1 MHRTTTCYLV
11 APFSVLF
18 FLLFAF
24 NLLSNDRLLFFFYF
38 FISLSMNVSSSNDSG
53 IGFHLF
59 LFCFCRLLPPYRLLA
74 RLSAV
79 APTFFFFQ
87 NKKKQKTK
95 IFIDRPL
102 RRDREKRNTTK
113 KKRKG
118 RRISQ
123 QKVNLSKTEYL
134 NSKSAIEGRRPK
146 SLSNE
151 KCLGPFFV
159 LKSKKRHSIT
169 KSKGK
174 RSKIFATGTGVGQN
188 EWTKK
193 NVPKDQKRK
202 RNFVCGPPFKSK
214 NKKKKMKKRK
224 EKVSEH
230 FVDDRRNNTK
240 RRNSPQKISR
250 KKNEKNKIRTSRPS
264 SSNPPYQ

>member
-1 MHRTTTCYLV
+1 
-11 APFSVLF
+11 
-18 FLLFAF
+18 
-24 NLLSNDRLLFFFYF
+24 
-38 FISLSMNVSSSNDSG
+38 MNVSSSNDSG

-59 LFCFCRLLPPYRLLA
+59 LFCFCRLLPPYRPLT

-169 KSKGK
+169 KSKANDRRFSPLERALDKTNGLK
-174 RSKIFATGTGVGQN
+174 KMFQK
-188 EWTKK
+188 TKK
-193 NVPKDQKRK
+193 EKGTSCVAPLSKVKTKRK
-202 RNFVCGPPFKSK
+202 KW
-214 NKKKKMKKRK
+214 KKRK

-240 RRNSPQKISR
+240 RRNSPKKISR
-250 KKNEKNKIRTSRPS
+250 KKNEKNKNLSTLQLQ
-264 SSNPPYQ
+264 PPLPIKEKEQKRGQISLPVTRETQ

>member
-1 MHRTTTCYLV
+1 
-11 APFSVLF
+11 
-18 FLLFAF
+18 
-24 NLLSNDRLLFFFYF
+24 
-38 FISLSMNVSSSNDSG
+38 MNVSSSNDSG

-59 LFCFCRLLPPYRLLA
+59 LFCFCRLLPPYRPLT

-169 KSKGK
+169 KSKANDRRFSPLERALDKTNGL
-174 RSKIFATGTGVGQN
+174 
-188 EWTKK
+188 KK
-193 NVPKDQKRK
+193 MFQKDQKRK

-214 NKKKKMKKRK
+214 NKKKKMKKKKRK
-224 EKVSEH
+224 GVGTFRRRPKKQHEAKKFSKENFTEK
-230 FVDDRRNNTK
+230 K
-240 RRNSPQKISR
+240 W
-250 KKNEKNKIRTSRPS
+250 KK
-264 SSNPPYQ
+264 